1 MISYHGIVQINR
13 KVICVKC
20 ANVIYM
26 HSKVEYN
33 DTCKRQT
40 KNKHNRLVY
49 IFVIFGLNPEVL
61 SGCK

>member
-20 ANVIYM
+20 ANAIYM

-33 DTCKRQT
+33 DTCKR
-40 KNKHNRLVY
+40 
-49 IFVIFGLNPEVL
+49 
-61 SGCK
+61 